1 MTQLA
6 IRGYTLGLDLY
17 QGIVNFFDA
26 FGKGIAMS
34 RSVEANW
41 QVAQKLQHDYKDQSV
56 AEIAAMLNE
65 RSRKDI
71 YGA

>member
-6 IRGYTLGLDLY
+6 IRGYTLGLDLF
-17 QGIVNFFDA
+17 QGIVNLFDA
-26 FGKGIAMS
+26 LGKGIAMA

-41 QVAQKLQHDYKDQSV
+41 QVAHQLQHDYKNQSV

-65 RSRKDI
+65 KSRKDI